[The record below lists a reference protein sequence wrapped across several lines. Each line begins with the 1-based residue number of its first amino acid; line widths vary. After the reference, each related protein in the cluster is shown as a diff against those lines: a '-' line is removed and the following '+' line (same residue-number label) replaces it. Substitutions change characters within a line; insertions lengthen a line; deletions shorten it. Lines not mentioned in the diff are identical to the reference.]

1 MIPIIYGPNEQ
12 DFTSEG
18 IGRLRD
24 VVAGSVKEKLNGLCE
39 LNATIP
45 FDGQDANL
53 LTESN
58 FVFAKASDKDL
69 NGQPFR
75 IYRTNRK
82 VKDKDKKIQV
92 YARHRLYDLTGIP
105 VAPFTAVGVVPALSG
120 LINNSLETHPFHVW
134 TDITNTESIYQQTI
148 PLTFRQ
154 CLGGVQGSIL
164 QTFGGEYE
172 WDNDTVKLWAHRG
185 SDTGVYIQYKKN
197 LTAFE
202 IDRSNDSAAYTGCL
216 AFYKSDQTVVT
227 GTVQKISNP
236 EDFPTQK
243 VFILDCSSDFD
254 EVPTVE
260 DLNAKAVSYMAAN
273 NFGVPFKDNL
283 KVSFAPLWK
292 TEEYKNFASLERIG
306 LGDYVHVVYKEYDL
320 LMQVIETDYDFI
332 NERYNSITLGVKKA
346 SMSSKIA
353 DIARSSSTGIIENT
367 VSMMQSAIDHAAD
380 VLAGGT
386 GGCIVTSRNADG
398 MPNELYIMDS
408 PDMGT
413 AVNVLRINYAGIA
426 FSQTGINGTYTTAW
440 TIDSNFVADFIT
452 AGEINGNLIKAG
464 SILTSAL
471 EVAVQTIMD
480 NIKLNFSF
488 LNDGLH
494 VSSKDGT
501 EIVGAYQ
508 TILSDLGMRVI
519 ETASGNPTIVAEQD
533 TVTAVNLT
541 ADQYLRVRSG
551 NVASR
556 FQTFYSTAHQEEE
569 FGLFWEIV

>member
-12 DFTSEG
+12 AFNSEG

-24 VVAGSVKEKLNGLCE
+24 VIAGSVKEKLNGLCE
-39 LNATIP
+39 LNASVP
-45 FDGQDANL
+45 VDGQDADL

-82 VKDKDKKIQV
+82 AKDKKIQV

-105 VAPFTAVGVVPALSG
+105 VAPFTAIGVVPALSG
-120 LINNSLETHPFHVW
+120 LINNSLETHPFKVW
-134 TDITNTESIYQQTI
+134 TDIANTETSYSQTV
-148 PLTFRQ
+148 PLSFRQ
-154 CLGGVQGSIL
+154 CLGGVTGSIL
-164 QTFGGEYE
+164 DRFGGEYE

-202 IDRSNDSAAYTGCL
+202 IDRSNESAAYTGCL

-260 DLNAKAVSYMAAN
+260 DLNAKAVAYMAAN

-292 TEEYKNFASLERIG
+292 TEEYKNYASLERIG

-367 VSMMQSAIDHAAD
+367 VSMMQGAIDHAAD

-386 GGCIVTSRNADG
+386 GGSIVIGRNADG
-398 MPNELYIMDS
+398 QPNEIYIMDT

-413 AVNVLRINYAGIA
+413 AVNVLRMNYAGIA

-494 VSSKDGT
+494 VASKDGT
-501 EIVGAYQ
+501 EIVGAHQ

-541 ADQYLRVRSG
+541 ADQYLRIRSG

-556 FQTFYSTAHQEEE
+556 FQTFYSTAHQEDEH
-569 FGLFWEIV
+569 GCFWEVV

>member
-1 MIPIIYGPNEQ
+1 MIPIIYGPTEQ
-12 DFTSEG
+12 NFTSEG
-18 IGRLRD
+18 LGRMRD
-24 VVAGSVKEKLNGLCE
+24 VISGSVKEKLNGLCE
-39 LNATIP
+39 LNASVP
-45 FDGQDANL
+45 VDGQDADL
-53 LTESN
+53 LTESS
-58 FVFAKASDKDL
+58 FVYAKASDKDL
-69 NGQPFR
+69 TGQPFR
-75 IYRTNRK
+75 IYRINPK
-82 VKDKDKKIQV
+82 AKDKKIQV
-92 YARHRLYDLTGIP
+92 YARHWLYDLGGIP
-105 VAPFTAVGVVPALSG
+105 VEPFSATGVVPALTG
-120 LINNSLETHPFHVW
+120 LITHSLETNPFHVW
-134 TDITNTESIYQQTI
+134 TDIQNTDTAYTQTV
-148 PLTFRQ
+148 PLSFRQ
-154 CLGGVQGSIL
+154 CLGGVSGSIL
-164 QTFGGEYE
+164 DQFGGEYE

-202 IDRSNDSAAYTGCL
+202 IDRNNEAAAYTGCL
-216 AFYKSDQTVVT
+216 AYYKSDQTVVT

-260 DLNAKAVSYMAAN
+260 DLNAKAVAYMTAN

-292 TEEYKNFASLERIG
+292 TEEYKNYASLERIG

-426 FSQTGINGTYTTAW
+426 FSQTGINGQYTTAW
-440 TIDSNFVADFIT
+440 TIDSHFVANFIT
-452 AGEINGNLIKAG
+452 AGELNGNLIKAG

-471 EVAVQTIMD
+471 EASIQTIVEG
-480 NIKLNFSF
+480 IKMNFSF

-494 VSSKDGT
+494 ISQKDEAGA
-501 EIVGAYQ
+501 IVGAYQ
-508 TILSDLGMRVI
+508 TIVSDLGLRVI
-519 ETASGNPTIVAEQD
+519 ETASNASVLIAEQD
-533 TVTAVNLT
+533 TVIAKNLT
-541 ADQYLRVRSG
+541 ANQYLRMQAEQVS
-551 NVASR
+551 SR
-556 FQTFYSTAHQEEE
+556 IQQFYSSVYGQHNH
-569 FGLFWEIV
+569 GIFWEVL

>member
-1 MIPIIYGPNEQ
+1 MIPIIYGPTEQ
-12 DFTSEG
+12 NFTSEG
-18 IGRLRD
+18 LGRMRD
-24 VVAGSVKEKLNGLCE
+24 VISGSVKEKLNGLCE
-39 LNATIP
+39 LNASVP
-45 FDGQDANL
+45 VDGQDADL
-53 LTESN
+53 LTESS
-58 FVFAKASDKDL
+58 FVYAKASDKDL
-69 NGQPFR
+69 TGQPFR
-75 IYRTNRK
+75 IYRINPK
-82 VKDKDKKIQV
+82 AKDKKIQV
-92 YARHRLYDLTGIP
+92 YARHWLYDLGGIP
-105 VAPFTAVGVVPALSG
+105 VEPFSATGVVPALTG
-120 LINNSLETHPFHVW
+120 LITHSLETNPFHVW
-134 TDITNTESIYQQTI
+134 TDIQNTDTAYTQTV
-148 PLTFRQ
+148 PLSFRQ
-154 CLGGVQGSIL
+154 CLGGVSGSIL
-164 QTFGGEYE
+164 DQFGGEYE

-185 SDTGVYIQYKKN
+185 SDTGVYIQYRKN

-216 AFYKSDQTVVT
+216 AYYKSDQTVVT

-260 DLNAKAVSYMAAN
+260 DLNAKAVAYMTAN

-292 TEEYKNFASLERIG
+292 TEEYKNYASLERIG

-426 FSQTGINGTYTTAW
+426 FSQTGINGQYTTAW
-440 TIDSNFVADFIT
+440 TIDSHFVANFIT
-452 AGEINGNLIKAG
+452 AGELNGNLIKAG

-471 EVAVQTIMD
+471 EASIQTIVEG
-480 NIKLNFSF
+480 IKMNFSF

-494 VSSKDGT
+494 ISQKDEAGA
-501 EIVGAYQ
+501 IVGAYQ
-508 TILSDLGMRVI
+508 TIVSDLGLRVI
-519 ETASGNPTIVAEQD
+519 ETASNASVLIAEQD
-533 TVTAVNLT
+533 TVIAKNLT
-541 ADQYLRVRSG
+541 ANQYLRMQAEQVS
-551 NVASR
+551 SR
-556 FQTFYSTAHQEEE
+556 IQQFYSSVYGQHNH
-569 FGLFWEIV
+569 GIFWEVL

>member
-39 LNATIP
+39 LNATVP
-45 FDGQDANL
+45 FDGQDADL
-53 LTESN
+53 LAESN

-82 VKDKDKKIQV
+82 AKDKKIQV
-92 YARHRLYDLTGIP
+92 YARHRLYDLSGIP
-105 VAPFTAVGVVPALSG
+105 VAPFTAVGVVPALTG
-120 LINNSLETHPFHVW
+120 LISNSLETHPFHVW
-134 TDITNTESIYQQTI
+134 TDIANTESIYQQTI

-202 IDRSNDSAAYTGCL
+202 IDRSNEAAAYTGCL
-216 AFYKSDQTVVT
+216 AFYKNDQTVVT

-236 EDFPTQK
+236 EDFPIQK
-243 VFILDCSSDFD
+243 TFILDCSSDFD

-292 TEEYKNFASLERIG
+292 TEEYKNYASLERIG

-367 VSMMQSAIDHAAD
+367 VSMMQGAIDHAAD

-386 GGCIVTSRNADG
+386 GGYIVIGRNADG
-398 MPNELYIMDS
+398 QPNEIYIMDS
-408 PDMGT
+408 PDQGT
-413 AVNVLRINYAGIA
+413 AVNVLRINYAGLA
-426 FSQTGINGTYTTAW
+426 FSQTGINGQYTTAW
-440 TIDSNFVADFIT
+440 TIDSTFYADFIT
-452 AGEINGNLIKAG
+452 AGSLNGNLITAG

-471 EVAVQTIMD
+471 EAAIQTVID
-480 NIKLNFSF
+480 GIKMNFSF

-494 VSSKDGT
+494 ISQKDESGT
-501 EIVGAYQ
+501 IVGTYQ
-508 TILSDLGMRVI
+508 TIVSDLGLRVI
-519 ETASGNPTIVAEQD
+519 ETASNTSVLVAEQD
-533 TVTAVNLT
+533 TVMTKNLT
-541 ADQYLRVRSG
+541 SNQYLRVQTEYVTG
-551 NVASR
+551 R
-556 FQTFYSTAHQEEE
+556 FQQFYSTAHNEHE
-569 FGLFWEIV
+569 LACYWEV

>member
-12 DFTSEG
+12 TFTSEG

-45 FDGQDANL
+45 FDGQDADL

-82 VKDKDKKIQV
+82 AKDKKIQV
-92 YARHRLYDLTGIP
+92 YARHRLYDLSGIP
-105 VAPFTAVGVVPALSG
+105 VAPFTAVGVVPALTG
-120 LINNSLETHPFHVW
+120 LISNSLETHPFHVW
-134 TDITNTESIYQQTI
+134 TDIANTESIYQQTV

-202 IDRSNDSAAYTGCL
+202 IDRSNEAAAYTGCL
-216 AFYKSDQTVVT
+216 AFYKNDQTVVT

-236 EDFPTQK
+236 EDFPIHKT
-243 VFILDCSSDFD
+243 FILDCSSDFD

-260 DLNAKAVSYMAAN
+260 DLNAKAVSYMVAN

-292 TEEYKNFASLERIG
+292 TEEYKNYASLERIG

-367 VSMMQSAIDHAAD
+367 VSMMQGAIDHAAD

-386 GGCIVTSRNADG
+386 GGYIVIGRNADG
-398 MPNELYIMDS
+398 QPNEIYIMDS

-413 AVNVLRINYAGIA
+413 AVNVMRMNYAGIA

-440 TIDSNFVADFIT
+440 TIDSHFVANFIT
-452 AGEINGNLIKAG
+452 AGELNGNLIKAG

-494 VSSKDGT
+494 VASKNGT

-541 ADQYLRVRSG
+541 ADQYLRIRSG

-556 FQTFYSTAHQEEE
+556 FQTFYSTAHQEDEH
-569 FGLFWEIV
+569 GCFWEVV